1 MNSILHI
8 DASGR
13 HHGSVSRELS
23 AQIVHQLGGET
34 AKVSYRDVSSGLP
47 FVDETMI
54 GSYFTA
60 PDQRSDEQ
68 RESIAVSD
76 QITQELQEHDVIVIG
91 LPIYNFSMP
100 SAFKAWCDLAAR
112 VGVTFR
118 YTDSGPVG
126 LLEGK
131 KAIVVISSGGTE
143 VGSDIDF
150 LSPWL
155 RHYLGFIGIEDVEIV
170 QADALNRDTD
180 SALAAAQEQIK
191 HLQ

>member
-13 HHGSVSRELS
+13 QTGSVSRELS
-23 AQIVHQLGGET
+23 AQIV
-34 AKVSYRDVSSGLP
+34 AKLSDGQASVSYRDVSQGLP

-60 PDQRSDEQ
+60 PEQRSDAQ
-68 RESIAVSD
+68 RQSIAVSD
-76 QITQELQEHDVIVIG
+76 EITRELQEHDLIVIG

-118 YTDSGPVG
+118 YTDQGPVG

-143 VGSDIDF
+143 VGSSIDF

-155 RHYLGFIGIEDVEIV
+155 RHYLGFIGIHDVNIV
-170 QADALNRDTD
+170 QADALNQDAEA
-180 SALAAAQEQIK
+180 ALATAQQQIES
-191 HLQ
+191 LQ